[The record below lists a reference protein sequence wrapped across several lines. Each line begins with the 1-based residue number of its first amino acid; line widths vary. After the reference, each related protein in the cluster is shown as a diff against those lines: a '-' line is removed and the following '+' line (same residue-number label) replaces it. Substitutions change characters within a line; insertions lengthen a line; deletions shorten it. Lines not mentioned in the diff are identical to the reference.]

1 MRIEVVQLKRGNKAT
16 LEAVLR
22 GERKPADG
30 EPIFEIDTGRLKFG
44 DGQRDYIDLKYFGAD
59 DIEITGSLDG
69 QILIYNKSL
78 DKWEPKNLAD
88 NQSIEYSTDG
98 LQIAGFGPDKQ
109 GASPVVNVVND
120 KGEIKGEIVW
130 KQALTDEIL
139 ETKVEEAKQAA
150 YNAEQSASN
159 ALIGASDAEKAAK
172 KAEQAR
178 DATVALLGEKFWF
191 GTRAE
196 YETEVIG
203 QNQLKEGTIYFI
215 RDYDWENFP
224 NQGGN

>member
-1 MRIEVVQLKRGNKAT
+1 MRIEVIQLKRGNKET

-30 EPIFEIDTGRLKFG
+30 EPIFEIDTGKLKFG
-44 DGQRDYIDLKYFGAD
+44 DGQRDYKDLDYFGAHN
-59 DIEITGSLDG
+59 IEITGSLDG
-69 QILIYNKSL
+69 QILIYNESS

-109 GASPVVNVVND
+109 GAGPIVND
-120 KGEIKGEIVW
+120 GHIIW
-130 KQALTDEIL
+130 KQAITDETL
-139 ETKVEEAKQAA
+139 DAKVNLANAA
-150 YNAEQSASN
+150 AHSAEQFAAN
-159 ALIGASDAEKAAK
+159 ALRDAGLAQQY
-172 KAEQAR
+172 AEQAEQFR
-178 DATVALLGEKFWF
+178 DLTAQLLGDKFWF

-203 QNQLKEGTIYFI
+203 QHQLKEGTIYFI
-215 RDYDWENFP
+215 RDYDWDNFP
-224 NQGGN
+224 NPGNR

>member
-88 NQSIEYSTDG
+88 NQSIEYSNGG
-98 LQIAGFGPDKQ
+98 LQIAGFGKDKQ
-109 GASPVVNVVND
+109 GASPVVNVVD
-120 KGEIKGEIVW
+120 DKGEIVW
-130 KQALTDEIL
+130 KQAITDETL
-139 ETKVEEAKQAA
+139 DAKVNLANEAATRAGQSEYNAIQAA
-150 YNAEQSASN
+150 GLAQQAVGQAEQF
-159 ALIGASDAEKAAK
+159 
-172 KAEQAR
+172 R
-178 DATVALLGEKFWF
+178 DLTAQLLHDKFWF

-196 YETEVIG
+196 YETEIIG
-203 QNQLKEGTIYFI
+203 QHQLKEGTIYFI

-224 NQGGN
+224 NPGNR

>member
-1 MRIEVVQLKRGNKAT
+1 MRIEVIQLKRGNKEA

-30 EPIFEIDTGRLKFG
+30 EPIFETDTGKLKFG
-44 DGQRDYIDLKYFGAD
+44 DGQHNYDELSYFGAD

-88 NQSIEYSTDG
+88 NQSIEYTQDG
-98 LQIAGFGPDKQ
+98 LRIAGFDKNKQ
-109 GASPVVNVVND
+109 GAGPIVND
-120 KGEIKGEIVW
+120 GRITW
-130 KQALTDEIL
+130 KQAITDETL
-139 ETKVEEAKQAA
+139 DAKVAIANEAAHSAGQSAANALRDAGLAKQYAGQ
-150 YNAEQSASN
+150 AEQF
-159 ALIGASDAEKAAK
+159 
-172 KAEQAR
+172 R
-178 DATVALLGEKFWF
+178 DITKNLLEEKFWF

-196 YETEVIG
+196 YETEIIG
-203 QNQLKEGTIYFI
+203 QHQLKEGTIYFI

-224 NQGGN
+224 NPGNR

>member
-1 MRIEVVQLKRGNKAT
+1 MRIEVIQLKRGNKET

-30 EPIFEIDTGRLKFG
+30 EPIFEIDTGKLKFG
-44 DGQRDYIDLKYFGAD
+44 DGQHNYDELSYFGAD

-88 NQSIEYSTDG
+88 NQSIEYSNGG
-98 LQIAGFGPDKQ
+98 LQIAGFGKDKQ
-109 GASPVVNVVND
+109 GASPVVNVVD
-120 KGEIKGEIVW
+120 DKGEIVW
-130 KQALTDEIL
+130 KQAITDETL
-139 ETKVEEAKQAA
+139 DAKVNLANEAATRA
-150 YNAEQSASN
+150 GQSAAN
-159 ALIGASDAEKAAK
+159 ALRDAGLAQQA
-172 KAEQAR
+172 AEQAEQFR
-178 DATVALLGEKFWF
+178 DLTAQLLGDKFWF

-196 YETEVIG
+196 YETEIIG
-203 QNQLKEGTIYFI
+203 QHQLKEGTIYFI

-224 NQGGN
+224 NPGNR

>member
-1 MRIEVVQLKRGNKAT
+1 MRIEVVQLKRGNKAA

-30 EPIFEIDTGRLKFG
+30 EPIFEIDTGKLKFG
-44 DGQRDYIDLKYFGAD
+44 DGQQDYKDLEYFKAK

-69 QILIYNKSL
+69 QILIYNESL

-88 NQSIEYSTDG
+88 NQSIEYSTGG

-109 GASPVVNVVND
+109 GASPVVNVVDD

-130 KQALTDEIL
+130 KQAVTDETL
-139 ETKVEEAKQAA
+139 EAKVAIANEAA
-150 YNAEQSASN
+150 YRAGQSEAN
-159 ALIGASDAEKAAK
+159 ALRDAGLAEKAAK
-172 KAEQAR
+172 QAEQFR
-178 DATVALLGEKFWF
+178 DLTAQLLGDKFWF

-196 YETEVIG
+196 YETEIIG

-215 RDYDWENFP
+215 RDYDWDNFP
-224 NQGGN
+224 NPGSR